1 MSFSSAAPEG
11 ADRIP
16 IRDSAVLHSA
26 RVQVAQVASGPHPVQ
41 VDGTEYAGLPNR
53 PLGLLELRRR
63 LLARSCPLATRDA
76 VWAHV
81 VRRSRTEGPVWQ
93 AACLGLG
100 LPMVTWV
107 AIRLSSRFADDP
119 SDVHAAVLT
128 GFLTGLAH
136 IDLDRPGI
144 AVRLRWAA
152 YRAGRRAVREALHAP
167 QPVADDLPP
176 AASQGHPELVL
187 AGAVARGVL
196 RERGAELIAATRL
209 GEQSLAELAAAAGVT
224 YKALH
229 QARRRAEHRLAQSLT
244 QPEDTDLET
253 ASSESSTGPVSKTG
267 PSRGVPLCGGERPL
281 PPWSVLVSQCSRWS

>member
-1 MSFSSAAPEG
+1 MSCVSPSFDG
-11 ADRIP
+11 CDRVP
-16 IRDSAVLHSA
+16 IRDSAVLRSA
-26 RVQVAQVASGPHPVQ
+26 RVQVAQISSGPHPVQ
-41 VDGTEYAGLPNR
+41 VDGMQIADLPNR
-53 PLGLLELRRR
+53 PVGLLELRRR
-63 LLARSCPLATRDA
+63 LLARSCSLATRDA

-81 VRRSRTEGPVWQ
+81 VCRSRAEGPVWQ

-136 IDLDRPGI
+136 IDLDRPRI

-176 AASQGHPELVL
+176 AAGHGHPELVL
-187 AGAVARGVL
+187 ARAVARGVL
-196 RERGAELIAATRL
+196 REGEAELIAATRL
-209 GEQSLAELAAAAGVT
+209 GEQSLSELAAACGVT

-229 QARRRAEHRLAQSLT
+229 QARRRAEQRLARALT
-244 QPEDTDLET
+244 QPEDSDVE
-253 ASSESSTGPVSKTG
+253 ESPSAFSRGPVSKTG

>member
-1 MSFSSAAPEG
+1 MSVVSPSVDG
-11 ADRIP
+11 CDRAP
-16 IRDSAVLHSA
+16 IRDSAVLRSA

-41 VDGTEYAGLPNR
+41 VDGTEFGDLPNR
-53 PLGLLELRRR
+53 PVGLLELRRR

-81 VRRSRTEGPVWQ
+81 VRRSRAEGAVWQ

-128 GFLTGLAH
+128 GFLAGLSQV
-136 IDLDRPGI
+136 DLERSRI

-167 QPVADDLPP
+167 QPAADELPP
-176 AASQGHPELVL
+176 AAGQGHPELVL
-187 AGAVARGVL
+187 ARAVSRGVL
-196 RERGAELIAATRL
+196 REREAELIAATRL
-209 GEQSLAELAAAAGVT
+209 GEQSLAELAAARGVT

-229 QARRRAEHRLAQSLT
+229 QARRRAEHRLARALT
-244 QPEDTDLET
+244 QPEDTEAQA
-253 ASSESSTGPVSKTG
+253 ASSKSSAGSVSKTG

>member
-41 VDGTEYAGLPNR
+41 VDGTEFAELPNR
-53 PLGLLELRRR
+53 PVGLLELRRR
-63 LLARSCPLATRDA
+63 LLARSCSLATRDA

-128 GFLTGLAH
+128 GFLAGLAH

-167 QPVADDLPP
+167 QPTADDLPP
-176 AASQGHPELVL
+176 AGGHGHPELVL
-187 AGAVARGVL
+187 ARAVARGVL
-196 RERGAELIAATRL
+196 RESEAELIAATRL
-209 GEQSLAELAAAAGVT
+209 GEQSLSELAAACGVT

-229 QARRRAEHRLAQSLT
+229 QARRRAEHRLARALT
-244 QPEDTDLET
+244 QGEDTDLET
-253 ASSESSTGPVSKTG
+253 ASSESSTGSVSKTG

-281 PPWSVLVSQCSRWS
+281 PPWSVLVSQCSRWL